1 MASTLTVSQ
10 LNRYL
15 ASNIKQDRKL
25 NNIAV
30 TGELADLNINL
41 RSGHMYFTIKDSD
54 AKISAVMFSYSVER
68 LRFMPKDGM
77 QILALGSVEYYE
89 RDGKMEIKCTDMT
102 PMGEGAQ
109 KAALEKVKQKLSQMG
124 VFSDENKKKLP
135 QSPRKIGVITSL
147 DGAAVHDVLSVIKR
161 RFPSAKV
168 VISPTAVQGVYAEQ
182 DICNAIKRADNCDC
196 DVLILTRGGGSGED
210 LKTFNAESVTMA
222 VYNCKTPIISAV
234 GHEVDT
240 TLCDYAA
247 DMRAPTPSAAAEIA
261 VPQSKDLS
269 KTLAIYENSIN
280 TAMKT
285 VINAYYSRFEIQH
298 GRLLSSSPN
307 VILDKYNSRF
317 EMQRSRMLSLSPFGI
332 IEKYETR
339 LSQLDKH
346 MNIAVTSAAAYRC
359 HTLEREYSRLCALD
373 PLAVLKRGYAHV
385 TDKNGKTITAEKAN
399 VGETVN
405 IKTAELEMTAK
416 ILTVNKDH

>member
-15 ASNIKQDRKL
+15 AMNIKQDMKL

-30 TGELADLNINL
+30 TGELADLKANF
-41 RSGHMYFTIKDSD
+41 RSGHMYFSIKDSD
-54 AKISAVMFSYSVER
+54 AKISAVMFSSCVQR
-68 LRFMPKDGM
+68 LRFMPEDGM
-77 QILALGSVEYYE
+77 QILALGSIEYYE

-102 PMGEGAQ
+102 PLGEGAQ
-109 KAALEKVKQKLSQMG
+109 KAALERTKQRLSQMG
-124 VFSDENKKKLP
+124 VFSEENKKKLP
-135 QSPRKIGVITSL
+135 ESPRKIGVITSL
-147 DGAAVHDVLSVIKR
+147 DGAAVHDVLSVIER
-161 RFPSAKV
+161 RFPSARV
-168 VISPTAVQGVYAEQ
+168 VISQTSVQGVYAEQ
-182 DICNAIKRADNCDC
+182 DICSAIKRADDSGC

-280 TAMKT
+280 TAMK
-285 VINAYYSRFEIQH
+285 AMLDMYYSRFE
-298 GRLLSSSPN
+298 R
-307 VILDKYNSRF
+307 
-317 EMQRSRMLSLSPFGI
+317 QRGRMLSSSPFGI
-332 IEKYETR
+332 IEKYETEH
-339 LSQLDKH
+339 SQLDKRLST
-346 MNIAVTSAAAYRC
+346 AVNLAVALRLHA
-359 HTLEREYSRLCALD
+359 LEREYSRLCALD

-385 TDKNGKTITAEKAN
+385 TDENGKTITADTAN
-399 VGETVN
+399 VGSTVN
-405 IKTAELEMTAK
+405 IKTAELDMTAK
-416 ILTVNKDH
+416 ILTVNKEQ

>member
-30 TGELADLNINL
+30 TGELSDPNINA

-54 AKISAVMFSYSVER
+54 AKISAIMFSSCVER
-68 LRFMPKDGM
+68 LRFMPENGM
-77 QILALGSVEYYE
+77 QILALGSAEYYE
-89 RDGKMEIKCTDMT
+89 RDGKMQIKCTDMT
-102 PMGEGAQ
+102 PLGEGAQ
-109 KAALEKVKQKLSQMG
+109 KAALERVKKKLSQMG
-124 VFSDENKKKLP
+124 VFSDENKKVLP
-135 QSPRKIGVITSL
+135 ESPRKIGVITSL
-147 DGAAVHDVLSVIKR
+147 DGAAVHDVLKTIKG
-161 RFPSAKV
+161 RFPSANV
-168 VISPTAVQGVYAEQ
+168 VISPTSVQGAYAEQ
-182 DICNAIKRADNCDC
+182 DICNAIKRADDCGC

-234 GHEVDT
+234 GHEIDT

-247 DMRAPTPSAAAEIA
+247 DDRASTPTAAAMKA
-261 VPQSKDLS
+261 VPETKNLS

-280 TAMKT
+280 TAMKAMLD
-285 VINAYYSRFEIQH
+285 VYYSRFE
-298 GRLLSSSPN
+298 RLSG
-307 VILDKYNSRF
+307 
-317 EMQRSRMLSLSPFGI
+317 RMLSVSPFGT

-339 LSQLDKH
+339 LSQIDKR
-346 MNIAVTSAAAYRC
+346 MNIAVNSAAASRF

-385 TDKNGKTITAEKAN
+385 TDENGKTITADTAN
-399 VGETVN
+399 VGDNVN
-405 IKTAELEMTAK
+405 IKTSELEMTAK
-416 ILTVNKDH
+416 ILTVNKEQ